1 MSPDVPHSISPS
13 TPPERWPTVDIL
25 GVRIHNLTRAE
36 LLRQL
41 DRGAVFTPNV
51 DFIMKMQS
59 DPVFHAVFHQAE
71 FRVCDSR
78 IVQLASRWLGTPI
91 LECIPGSDFFGAFCA
106 HHAANPGIRVFLLGA
121 APGVAEQARRNV
133 NARIGR
139 EVIVAAH
146 SPSYGF
152 EHDEVEC
159 RAIVDAVNASG
170 ATVLAVGVGAPKQEH
185 WIMRWRAQMPNVR
198 IQMGIGA
205 TLDFEAGV
213 LARAP
218 RWMNRAGLEWAF
230 RLWREP
236 RRLWKRY
243 LVDDL
248 PFFLRVA
255 RQKRAARRAALPPP
269 PMTQPSDRPADPPP
283 EQHP

>member
-1 MSPDVPHSISPS
+1 MTPGTPSPTTSAPA
-13 TPPERWPTVDIL
+13 ERGPVVDIL
-25 GVRIHNLTRAE
+25 GVRIHNLTRE
-36 LLRQL
+36 QLLRQL
-41 DRGAVFTPNV
+41 DHGAYFTPNV

-59 DPVFHAVFHQAE
+59 DPAFRAVFHQAE
-71 FRVCDSR
+71 FRICDSR

-91 LECIPGSDFFGAFCA
+91 IECIPGSDFFGAFCA
-106 HHAANPGIRVFLLGA
+106 HHALNPDIRVFLLGA
-121 APGVAEQARRNV
+121 APGVAEQARHNV
-133 NARIGR
+133 NARLGR

-152 EHDEVEC
+152 ENDEAEC
-159 RAIVDAVNASG
+159 RAIVEAVNASG

-185 WIMRWRAQMPNVR
+185 WIMRWRGHMPGVR

-205 TLDFEAGV
+205 TIDFEAGV

-248 PFFLRVA
+248 PFFWRVA
-255 RQKRAARRAALPPP
+255 RQKWAMRRMSPESQ
-269 PMTQPSDRPADPPP
+269 TERQP
-283 EQHP
+283 